1 MKALV
6 LNCSP
11 VRTGATAEIT
21 RIIAEELSGRYEVLQ
36 RCIDDWSVKFC
47 LGCRQCHTSGQC
59 VQEDDVAL
67 IMEDFAAADVI
78 VLVSPSYWADVPG
91 QFKSFIDRCTPWSN
105 THEPHASIGSGKR
118 GYAVVL
124 RTGGGM
130 YECERLIA
138 TIEHFF
144 GHLEIIR
151 AGHLGLCNIEYL
163 EDVAPRSEEIR
174 AFCRLVGRDG

>member
-21 RIIAEELSGRYEVLQ
+21 RIIAEELSSRYEVIQ
-36 RCIDDWSVKFC
+36 TCIDDYSVHFC
-47 LGCRQCHTSGQC
+47 LGCRRCHTSGQC
-59 VQEDDVAL
+59 VQEDDAARLMGV
-67 IMEDFAAADVI
+67 FAQADVI

-91 QFKSFIDRCTPWSN
+91 QFKTFIDRCTPWSN
-105 THEPHASIGSGKR
+105 THDPHASIGSGKM

-144 GHLEIIR
+144 GHLEILR
-151 AGHLGLCNIEYL
+151 AGSLALCNVEYL
-163 EDVAPRSEEIR
+163 EDVAPRAGEIR
-174 AFCRLVGRDG
+174 KFCLSIGRDG